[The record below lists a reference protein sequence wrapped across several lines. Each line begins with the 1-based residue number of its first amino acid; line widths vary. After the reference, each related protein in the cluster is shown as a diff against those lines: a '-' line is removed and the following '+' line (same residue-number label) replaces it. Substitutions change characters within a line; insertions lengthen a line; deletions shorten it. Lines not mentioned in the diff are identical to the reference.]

1 MDDKKRVL
9 LDYTRVKYHCRKNNM
24 TISDLAD
31 ELGITRQTIRS
42 WSLKPTQLQNL
53 WLIEDALEVKTGEVS
68 LTS

>member
-9 LDYTRVKYHCRKNNM
+9 LDYMRVKYYCRKNNM

-31 ELGITRQTIRS
+31 ELGITRQTILS
-42 WSLKPTQLQNL
+42 WSKKPTFLYNL
-53 WLIEDALEVKTGEVS
+53 WLLEDALQVKTGELS